1 MNEKVIKNGSS
12 WNISNVG
19 KKSYTTSDIIKNF
32 KKKFK
37 FKTIKEKNTFIE
49 KKILMLD
56 AKRLK
61 KKLGWEPLYR
71 FKKCINLTIDWYH
84 EYIYKKKT

>member
-49 KKILMLD
+49 KK
-56 AKRLK
+56 
-61 KKLGWEPLYR
+61 Y
-71 FKKCINLTIDWYH
+71 
-84 EYIYKKKT
+84 